1 MDVAGRTAL
10 DLIIRFRG
18 HGCDQRE
25 RNGALQAAPHNQLNT
40 KQPRWARAPRLSP
53 AHAVPAGVRERP
65 CGVGALLN
73 ITRSSRVS
81 GRGPPG
87 FVSLSPREAP
97 SVCRVEATAVGAGL
111 KGASRGA
118 RTLDLITPF
127 WGHGCDQGYGN
138 AAFASG
144 ALFCDSRW
152 ARAPRLEPRGAS

>member
-25 RNGALQAAPHNQLNT
+25 GNGALRAAPHNQLNT

-53 AHAVPAGVRERP
+53 THAVPAGVRERP
-65 CGVGALLN
+65 CGVGALRLEW
-73 ITRSSRVS
+73 RVL
-81 GRGPPG
+81 
-87 FVSLSPREAP
+87 FL
-97 SVCRVEATAVGAGL
+97 VGAAPRLRLGRLPQSVAWKQRQWARAL

-152 ARAPRLEPRGAS
+152 ARAPRLKPRGAS